1 MSDAQRAEK
10 VEIDELENELV
21 KVCEI
26 YEDDCSKCPKQK
38 ECAEYIRLSVKKM
51 EAER

>member
-1 MSDAQRAEK
+1 MEK
-10 VEIDELENELV
+10 RLNELENELV